1 MYGVVY
7 GVHMFLSDSD
17 LEFSRTKHF
26 CGFILNQLLWV
37 LPKGLFIYYEV
48 YKKSIFY
55 KCNN

>member
-17 LEFSRTKHF
+17 LEFSRTKNF

-37 LPKGLFIYYEV
+37 LPKGLFIYYV
-48 YKKSIFY
+48 NNNKSIFLEV
-55 KCNN
+55 